1 MLRLY
6 GVTEEGH
13 SCLVHV
19 HGYEPYFYVQAP
31 EGMTEDK
38 CRGMAEVFCAC
49 VSACVCVSESFW

>member
-1 MLRLY
+1 VLRLY

-38 CRGMAEVFCAC
+38 CRGMAEVSCAC
-49 VSACVCVSESFW
+49 VSACV

>member
-19 HGYEPYFYVQAP
+19 HGYEPYFFVQAP
-31 EGMTEDK
+31 TNMT
-38 CRGMAEVFCAC
+38 VCA
-49 VSACVCVSESFW
+49 SEQERERERTTEENRCSEPTKR